1 VNAFDLAPFLK
12 TGYDN
17 ITYRLTCALSDKWHE
32 ETSSFHLPIEEMSVT
47 LDDVVC
53 LLDIPITGRLNEERD
68 LTYEHDIFLLQNELL
83 FMLQDAMK
91 E

>member
-1 VNAFDLAPFLK
+1 MNAFDLAPFLT

-17 ITYRLTCALSDKWHE
+17 ITHRLIYALSDIWHE
-32 ETSSFHLPIEEMSVT
+32 ETSSFHLPVEEMVVT

-53 LLDIPITGRLNEERD
+53 LLDISVIGRLNEERD

-83 FMLQDAMK
+83 FTLQDAMK